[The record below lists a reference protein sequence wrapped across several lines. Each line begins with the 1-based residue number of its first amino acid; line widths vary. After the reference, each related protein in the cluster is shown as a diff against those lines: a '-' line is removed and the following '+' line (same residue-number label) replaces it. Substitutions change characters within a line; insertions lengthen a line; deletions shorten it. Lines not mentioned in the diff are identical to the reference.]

1 MLAKLGDAAISPST
15 ETTKIFSLNRG
26 TYCRISLRSE
36 TFTAGELGVFGGK
49 YQRGKP
55 LARLYKRPP
64 PCHSARFM
72 SILINV
78 LIAFHVLI
86 CLLMVVVVL
95 MQRPKNEGL
104 GAAFGGGMTENIFGA
119 QTTHVL
125 QKFTVWLGIVFF
137 ALTLLLAILYA
148 KRGTGETSIQ
158 KELLSQPVPAAAA
171 APEAAPAATPIV
183 ATTEPVAVEAVAV
196 EAVETPSAPAA
207 EAPDA
212 STEPAA
218 APAPAGN

>member
-1 MLAKLGDAAISPST
+1 
-15 ETTKIFSLNRG
+15 
-26 TYCRISLRSE
+26 
-36 TFTAGELGVFGGK
+36 
-49 YQRGKP
+49 
-55 LARLYKRPP
+55 
-64 PCHSARFM
+64 M

-78 LIAFHVLI
+78 LVAFHVVV

-148 KRGTGETSIQ
+148 KRGTGETAIQ
-158 KELLSQPVPAAAA
+158 KELLSQPVPAATA
-171 APEAAPAATPIV
+171 APTAAPAASPTSAATEPV
-183 ATTEPVAVEAVAV
+183 SVTTEPVSVTTEPVSVTTEPVAV
-196 EAVETPSAPAA
+196 PQ
-207 EAPDA
+207 
-212 STEPAA
+212 AA
-218 APAPAGN
+218 APMASEPAQAAGTVPAETAPSPAGN

>member
-1 MLAKLGDAAISPST
+1 
-15 ETTKIFSLNRG
+15 
-26 TYCRISLRSE
+26 
-36 TFTAGELGVFGGK
+36 
-49 YQRGKP
+49 
-55 LARLYKRPP
+55 
-64 PCHSARFM
+64 M

-78 LIAFHVLI
+78 LIAFHVLV

-148 KRGTGETSIQ
+148 KRGTGETVIQ
-158 KELLSQPVPAAAA
+158 KELLSQPVPVA
-171 APEAAPAATPIV
+171 APEASAAAKPDSSPVVATTEVVEVPPATPSSSPATAPVEV
-183 ATTEPVAVEAVAV
+183 ATEPVAVPEAAATA
-196 EAVETPSAPAA
+196 ENTPAQANETV
-207 EAPDA
+207 
-212 STEPAA
+212 PAA
-218 APAPAGN
+218 AVPSPAGN

>member
-1 MLAKLGDAAISPST
+1 
-15 ETTKIFSLNRG
+15 
-26 TYCRISLRSE
+26 
-36 TFTAGELGVFGGK
+36 
-49 YQRGKP
+49 
-55 LARLYKRPP
+55 
-64 PCHSARFM
+64 M

-125 QKFTVWLGIVFF
+125 QKFTVCLGIIFF

-171 APEAAPAATPIV
+171 APQATPIV

-207 EAPDA
+207 EAPNA

>member
-1 MLAKLGDAAISPST
+1 
-15 ETTKIFSLNRG
+15 
-26 TYCRISLRSE
+26 
-36 TFTAGELGVFGGK
+36 
-49 YQRGKP
+49 
-55 LARLYKRPP
+55 
-64 PCHSARFM
+64 M

-158 KELLSQPVPAAAA
+158 KELLSQPVPAAS
-171 APEAAPAATPIV
+171 PAASPAV
-183 ATTEPVAVEAVAV
+183 ATTELGTVEPV
-196 EAVETPSAPAA
+196 AA
-207 EAPDA
+207 EAAVTPA
-212 STEPAA
+212 APAGAEPAPA

>member
-1 MLAKLGDAAISPST
+1 
-15 ETTKIFSLNRG
+15 
-26 TYCRISLRSE
+26 
-36 TFTAGELGVFGGK
+36 
-49 YQRGKP
+49 
-55 LARLYKRPP
+55 
-64 PCHSARFM
+64 M

-104 GAAFGGGMTENIFGA
+104 GAAFGGGMTGNIFGA

-171 APEAAPAATPIV
+171 AAPQATPIV

-196 EAVETPSAPAA
+196 EAVEAPSAPAA
-207 EAPDA
+207 EAP
-212 STEPAA
+212 
-218 APAPAGN
+218 APAGN

>member
-1 MLAKLGDAAISPST
+1 
-15 ETTKIFSLNRG
+15 
-26 TYCRISLRSE
+26 
-36 TFTAGELGVFGGK
+36 
-49 YQRGKP
+49 
-55 LARLYKRPP
+55 
-64 PCHSARFM
+64 M

-86 CLLMVVVVL
+86 CLLMVVAVL

-137 ALTLLLAILYA
+137 ALTLVLAVLYA
-148 KRGTGETSIQ
+148 KRGTGETVIQ

-171 APEAAPAATPIV
+171 ASAPVSAPTPV
-183 ATTEPVAVEAVAV
+183 VVTTEPVAVEEVVV
-196 EAVETPSAPAA
+196 EAAETPAPAA
-207 EAPDA
+207 
-212 STEPAA
+212 PAA
-218 APAPAGN
+218 APAGN

>member
-1 MLAKLGDAAISPST
+1 MT
-15 ETTKIFSLNRG
+15 
-26 TYCRISLRSE
+26 
-36 TFTAGELGVFGGK
+36 
-49 YQRGKP
+49 
-55 LARLYKRPP
+55 
-64 PCHSARFM
+64 
-72 SILINV
+72 ILINV

-158 KELLSQPVPAAAA
+158 KELLSQPVPAAATK
-171 APEAAPAATPIV
+171 EAAPAATPNV
-183 ATTEPVAVEAVAV
+183 VTTEPVAVEAVAA
-196 EAVETPSAPAA
+196 EAA
-207 EAPDA
+207 EAPA
-212 STEPAA
+212 APVVESSAPTEP

>member
-1 MLAKLGDAAISPST
+1 MT
-15 ETTKIFSLNRG
+15 
-26 TYCRISLRSE
+26 
-36 TFTAGELGVFGGK
+36 
-49 YQRGKP
+49 
-55 LARLYKRPP
+55 
-64 PCHSARFM
+64 
-72 SILINV
+72 ILINV

-158 KELLSQPVPAAAA
+158 KELLSQPVPAAATK
-171 APEAAPAATPIV
+171 ETAPAAATNV
-183 ATTEPVAVEAVAV
+183 VTTEPVAVEAVAA
-196 EAVETPSAPAA
+196 EAA
-207 EAPDA
+207 EAPA
-212 STEPAA
+212 APVVESSAPTEP

>member
-1 MLAKLGDAAISPST
+1 
-15 ETTKIFSLNRG
+15 
-26 TYCRISLRSE
+26 
-36 TFTAGELGVFGGK
+36 
-49 YQRGKP
+49 
-55 LARLYKRPP
+55 
-64 PCHSARFM
+64 M

-78 LIAFHVLI
+78 LVAFHVLV

-148 KRGTGETSIQ
+148 KRGTGETVIQ
-158 KELLSQPVPAAAA
+158 KELLNQPVPAAAA
-171 APEAAPAATPIV
+171 AAAAPSPASAAAPDAADAAAAIT
-183 ATTEPVAVEAVAV
+183 ATTTDAAGAAQVIATEPVAASPAE
-196 EAVETPSAPAA
+196 PSPPAEVVPA
-207 EAPDA
+207 EA
-212 STEPAA
+212 
-218 APAPAGN
+218 APSPAGN

>member
-1 MLAKLGDAAISPST
+1 
-15 ETTKIFSLNRG
+15 
-26 TYCRISLRSE
+26 
-36 TFTAGELGVFGGK
+36 
-49 YQRGKP
+49 
-55 LARLYKRPP
+55 
-64 PCHSARFM
+64 M

-78 LIAFHVLI
+78 LISFHVLI

-137 ALTLLLAILYA
+137 ALTLLLAVLYA
-148 KRGTGETSIQ
+148 KRGTGETVIQ

-171 APEAAPAATPIV
+171 APAPVSAPTPV
-183 ATTEPVAVEAVAV
+183 VVTTEPVAVEEVVV
-196 EAVETPSAPAA
+196 EAA
-207 EAPDA
+207 EAPA
-212 STEPAA
+212 PVTPAA
-218 APAPAGN
+218 APAGN

>member
-1 MLAKLGDAAISPST
+1 
-15 ETTKIFSLNRG
+15 
-26 TYCRISLRSE
+26 
-36 TFTAGELGVFGGK
+36 
-49 YQRGKP
+49 
-55 LARLYKRPP
+55 
-64 PCHSARFM
+64 M

-148 KRGTGETSIQ
+148 KRGTGETVIQ
-158 KELLSQPVPAAAA
+158 KELLNQPVPAAAA
-171 APEAAPAATPIV
+171 TPSPASTTTPAADDAVSAVTT
-183 ATTEPVAVEAVAV
+183 ATTNAADAAQVIATEPVATSATEPSPPAEAV
-196 EAVETPSAPAA
+196 PA
-207 EAPDA
+207 EA
-212 STEPAA
+212 
-218 APAPAGN
+218 APSPAGN

>member
-1 MLAKLGDAAISPST
+1 MRDP
-15 ETTKIFSLNRG
+15 
-26 TYCRISLRSE
+26 
-36 TFTAGELGVFGGK
+36 
-49 YQRGKP
+49 
-55 LARLYKRPP
+55 RLYNTDTGR
-64 PCHSARFM
+64 HTAWFM

-78 LIAFHVLI
+78 LIAFHVLV
-86 CLLMVVVVL
+86 CVLMVGVVL

-148 KRGTGETSIQ
+148 KRGAGGETDIQ

-171 APEAAPAATPIV
+171 TTDAQATATPV
-183 ATTEPVAVEAVAV
+183 VVTTEPVATEAVAV
-196 EAVETPSAPAA
+196 EAAEVPVAPSPEAAAPA
-207 EAPDA
+207 E
-212 STEPAA
+212 ST